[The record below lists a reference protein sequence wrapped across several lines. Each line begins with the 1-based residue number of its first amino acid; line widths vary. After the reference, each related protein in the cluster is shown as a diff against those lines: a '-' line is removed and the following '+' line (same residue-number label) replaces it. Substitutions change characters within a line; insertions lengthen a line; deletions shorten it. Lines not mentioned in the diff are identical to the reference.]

1 MFCQYK
7 NLFGEPGKG
16 VHAYRLFDIAI
27 VDVVLTVL
35 LGIVITRVFSLSL
48 IYTLIGLFLLSIV
61 MHRMFCVRTKVDRFL
76 FG

>member
-27 VDVVLTVL
+27 VDVLLTVL
-35 LGIVITRVFSLSL
+35 LGMVITHVFSLSL
-48 IYTLIGLFLLSIV
+48 IYTIIGLFLLSIV